1 MRKIVVTSS
10 EADDLAQATFL
21 SRSCAAYKSDTRMS
35 FCNSSQ
41 RDGNDGHLADSY
53 DYYYD
58 QVDSSLFKQSFIM
71 DGREFVDRA
80 LSVRNVILNVSS
92 VLWDKQHLEDTL
104 QTVGKDV
111 MQYSLVGDWCL
122 YLACMDHDDCSI
134 AYIADS
140 LNIHRRHES
149 SVTHALD
156 LQQHLDEILAMHT
169 RALGI
174 IDSSSVRMQQA
185 DYEIELRK
193 QFDLPTTLA
202 QAA

>member
-1 MRKIVVTSS
+1 
-10 EADDLAQATFL
+10 
-21 SRSCAAYKSDTRMS
+21 
-35 FCNSSQ
+35 
-41 RDGNDGHLADSY
+41 
-53 DYYYD
+53 
-58 QVDSSLFKQSFIM
+58 M
-71 DGREFVDRA
+71 DGREFVNRA

-140 LNIHRRHES
+140 LNVHRRHES

-156 LQQHLDEILAMHT
+156 LQQHLDEILGMHT
-169 RALGI
+169 RALEI
-174 IDSSSVRMQQA
+174 IDSRDVRVQQA
-185 DYEIELRK
+185 DYEIELRE
-193 QFDLPTTLA
+193 QFNLQSIVV